1 MTLEFIKLMVN
12 PSLHKG
18 TGGLGVVHGGL
29 IGRIT
34 AGLFSSFQFIVVGV
48 FGEKPEPAIAVDSI
62 SISPCGG
69 KNRPREPLLS

>member
-1 MTLEFIKLMVN
+1 M
-12 PSLHKG
+12 G
-18 TGGLGVVHGGL
+18 HGGL